1 MQVIPLRHPWTWAA
15 SVLVVLVA
23 AGVAWSVTTN
33 LAFRWPVVAQ
43 YLFDGQILAG
53 LLRTLELTVAAMSL
67 GLVLGTA
74 LAIMRLSDNK
84 LLYVLSWLYIWFFRS
99 VPVLVQLIFWYN
111 FGALYAHVTLAL
123 PWGPVLYSAS
133 TNDVITPLTAALAG
147 LGLAQAAY
155 TAEVIRAGILSVS
168 PGQTRAAKAL
178 GMRPATIFIRI
189 VFPQAMRV
197 IIPPV
202 GNELISMVKGT
213 SLVSV
218 IAMADLLY
226 TAQLYLCPHLRD
238 DPAADRGLP
247 LVPRHR
253 LGAHRGAARVGTA
266 LRAWRVSEPMVR
278 IRGLRKS
285 FGAKEVLCGID
296 MDVAPGSVMCII
308 GPSGSGKSTLLSCIN
323 HLERI
328 DGGRMWVG
336 GELVGYREHAGKL
349 YELPERKV
357 AGMRA
362 RIGMVFQHFNLFPHM
377 TAVQNIIEAPVQVN
391 RQIRRPRRA
400 ARPLSA
406 AGDASAW
413 PTGAEPFRL
422 SFPVA
427 SSSGSPSRGRWRW
440 NRS

>member
-1 MQVIPLRHPWTWAA
+1 MSSGAPDPSAPVLPQPASDALMQVIPLRHPWTWAA

-33 LAFRWPVVAQ
+33 PAFQWPVVAQ

-74 LAIMRLSDNK
+74 LAIMRLSDNR
-84 LLYVLSWLYIWFFRS
+84 LLSVLSWLYIWFFRS

-226 TAQLYLCPHLRD
+226 TAQLIYARTYETIPLLVVASLWYLAVVSVLTLAQHALE
-238 DPAADRGLP
+238 
-247 LVPRHR
+247 RHY
-253 LGAHRGAARVGTA
+253 GRGA
-266 LRAWRVSEPMVR
+266 
-278 IRGLRKS
+278 
-285 FGAKEVLCGID
+285 
-296 MDVAPGSVMCII
+296 
-308 GPSGSGKSTLLSCIN
+308 
-323 HLERI
+323 
-328 DGGRMWVG
+328 
-336 GELVGYREHAGKL
+336 
-349 YELPERKV
+349 
-357 AGMRA
+357 
-362 RIGMVFQHFNLFPHM
+362 
-377 TAVQNIIEAPVQVN
+377 
-391 RQIRRPRRA
+391 
-400 ARPLSA
+400 
-406 AGDASAW
+406 
-413 PTGAEPFRL
+413 
-422 SFPVA
+422 
-427 SSSGSPSRGRWRW
+427 
-440 NRS
+440 

>member
-1 MQVIPLRHPWTWAA
+1 MQVIPLRRPGTWAA

-23 AGVAWSVTTN
+23 ACVAWSVATN
-33 LAFRWPVVAQ
+33 PAFQWAVVAQ

-53 LLRTLELTVAAMSL
+53 LGRTLELTVAAMAL

-74 LAIMRLSDNK
+74 LAIMRLSGNK
-84 LLYVLSWLYIWFFRS
+84 LLSVLSWLYIWFFRS

-226 TAQLYLCPHLRD
+226 TAQLIYARTYETIPLLIVASLWYLATVSVLTAGQHALE
-238 DPAADRGLP
+238 
-247 LVPRHR
+247 RHY
-253 LGAHRGAARVGTA
+253 GRGA
-266 LRAWRVSEPMVR
+266 
-278 IRGLRKS
+278 
-285 FGAKEVLCGID
+285 
-296 MDVAPGSVMCII
+296 
-308 GPSGSGKSTLLSCIN
+308 
-323 HLERI
+323 
-328 DGGRMWVG
+328 
-336 GELVGYREHAGKL
+336 
-349 YELPERKV
+349 
-357 AGMRA
+357 
-362 RIGMVFQHFNLFPHM
+362 
-377 TAVQNIIEAPVQVN
+377 
-391 RQIRRPRRA
+391 
-400 ARPLSA
+400 
-406 AGDASAW
+406 
-413 PTGAEPFRL
+413 
-422 SFPVA
+422 
-427 SSSGSPSRGRWRW
+427 
-440 NRS
+440 

>member
-1 MQVIPLRHPWTWAA
+1 MSSRGLDPLAPAILEPASDAPMQVIALRRPGTWAA

-23 AGVAWSVTTN
+23 ACVAWSVATN
-33 LAFRWPVVAQ
+33 PAFQWAVVAQ

-53 LLRTLELTVAAMSL
+53 LGRTLELTVAAMAL

-84 LLYVLSWLYIWFFRS
+84 LLSTLSWLYIWFFRS

-226 TAQLYLCPHLRD
+226 TAQLIYARTYETIPLLIVASLWYLAVVSVLTVAQHALE
-238 DPAADRGLP
+238 
-247 LVPRHR
+247 RHY
-253 LGAHRGAARVGTA
+253 GRGA
-266 LRAWRVSEPMVR
+266 
-278 IRGLRKS
+278 
-285 FGAKEVLCGID
+285 
-296 MDVAPGSVMCII
+296 
-308 GPSGSGKSTLLSCIN
+308 
-323 HLERI
+323 
-328 DGGRMWVG
+328 
-336 GELVGYREHAGKL
+336 
-349 YELPERKV
+349 
-357 AGMRA
+357 
-362 RIGMVFQHFNLFPHM
+362 
-377 TAVQNIIEAPVQVN
+377 
-391 RQIRRPRRA
+391 
-400 ARPLSA
+400 
-406 AGDASAW
+406 
-413 PTGAEPFRL
+413 
-422 SFPVA
+422 
-427 SSSGSPSRGRWRW
+427 
-440 NRS
+440 